1 MPSLHNPLV
10 NQGQQ
15 RGPASQQKE
24 QKGRP
29 CPILEPP
36 IHGYQMLSARV
47 SVSIKD
53 LRETSLCG
61 LELEQRA
68 GKMLFLQ
75 RDCNKLVKTLTA
87 INNKKTAIKKK
98 EEGRKRSKCTSVGI
112 INSVLKRELVKIVFI
127 WQKGPPK
134 LAVLKV

>member
-1 MPSLHNPLV
+1 
-10 NQGQQ
+10 
-15 RGPASQQKE
+15 
-24 QKGRP
+24 
-29 CPILEPP
+29 
-36 IHGYQMLSARV
+36 MLSVRV
-47 SVSIKD
+47 SLSIKD
-53 LRETSLCG
+53 LGETSLWG

-87 INNKKTAIKKK
+87 IITKKTAIKK
-98 EEGRKRSKCTSVGI
+98 EEGRKRSECTSVGI

-127 WQKGPPK
+127 WQTGTPK